1 MILVVVGLPG
11 SGKSTVAE
19 TLREE
24 GFNVIEYGDIWREL
38 LKKAKI
44 PLNDPRATREFT
56 RRLRE
61 EHGKDIY
68 SRYAVKKIR
77 KSMKHVVLMG
87 VRTTYEL
94 DYLRKKVEGIKII
107 AIKSPFETR
116 FERMKKRAK
125 PEDPKNIADFRWL
138 NTREKRGFLLDKK
151 EEKHGVVVIMGM
163 ADYVLNNTGTKEDLK
178 NRLME
183 LLVKIET
190 DS

>member
-19 TLREE
+19 TLREG
-24 GFNVIEYGDIWREL
+24 GFDVIEYGDIWREL

-68 SRYAVKKIR
+68 SRYAVKKIK

-87 VRTTYEL
+87 VRSTYEL
-94 DYLRKKVEGIKII
+94 DYLKKKVEGIKII

-116 FERMKKRAK
+116 FERMKERGK
-125 PEDPKNIADFRWL
+125 PEDPKNITDFRWL
-138 NTREKRGFLLDKK
+138 NTREKRGFLPDKK
-151 EEKHGVVVIMGM
+151 EEKHGVVVIMNM
-163 ADYVLNNTGTKEDLK
+163 ADYSLSNTGTKEELK

-183 LLVKIET
+183 LLVKIDT

>member
-19 TLREE
+19 MLREE

-44 PLNDPRATREFT
+44 PMNQPRATREFT

-61 EHGKDIY
+61 EKGKDIY
-68 SRYAVKKIR
+68 SRYAVKKIK

-94 DYLRKKVEGIKII
+94 DYLKKKIKDIKII
-107 AIKSPFETR
+107 AIKSSFDTR
-116 FERMKKRAK
+116 FERMKKRGK
-125 PEDPKNIADFRWL
+125 PEDPKSLADFRWL
-138 NTREKRGFLLDKK
+138 NTREKRGFLTDKK
-151 EEKHGVVVIMGM
+151 EEKHGVIVLMNK
-163 ADYVLNNTGTKEDLK
+163 ADYILINKGTKEDLK
-178 NRLME
+178 SELME
-183 LLVKIET
+183 LLVKIGT
-190 DS
+190 SS